1 MLTPLILM
9 LIACHGYFALVVILR
24 MRALI
29 TARRI
34 ANLELKRLGSNGGVT

>member
-1 MLTPLILM
+1 MEPYQQTVEPRQLV
-9 LIACHGYFALVVILR
+9 ALVVILR

-34 ANLELKRLGSNGGVT
+34 TNLELKRLGSNGGVT

>member
-34 ANLELKRLGSNGGVT
+34 ANIEMKRLGNDGGI